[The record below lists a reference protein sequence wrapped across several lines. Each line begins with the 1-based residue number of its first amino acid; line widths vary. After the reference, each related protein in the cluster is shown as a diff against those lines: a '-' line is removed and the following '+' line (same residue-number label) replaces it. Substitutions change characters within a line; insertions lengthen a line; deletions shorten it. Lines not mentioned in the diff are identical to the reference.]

1 MARVIECEIDNK
13 IVIVSNEPIG
23 YPNFAS
29 ENIRV
34 SYAEFERLNAKYG
47 GHYGI
52 NWYFLGTRSI
62 KYFDSK
68 HNKWDV
74 ARR

>member
-34 SYAEFERLNAKYG
+34 SYAEFERLCLRYG
-47 GHYGI
+47 TPYGI

-62 KYFDSK
+62 KYFDSES
-68 HNKWDV
+68 NKWDV
-74 ARR
+74 VRR

>member
-1 MARVIECEIDNK
+1 MARVVECEVDNK

-34 SYAEFERLNAKYG
+34 SYAEFERLNVRYG
-47 GHYGI
+47 GHYGT
-52 NWYFLGTRSI
+52 NWYFLGKRNI
-62 KYFDSK
+62 KYFD
-68 HNKWDV
+68 HQADKWMV
-74 ARR
+74 VRR